1 MMRTITK
8 IIAVGAAAGL
18 CIPLLAG
25 AGNQTAMKGNSVS
38 DGSARSGTTSVT
50 SPSGELALRSSSEG
64 IIVERA
70 ASNAGKLGLQ
80 RNDVIRSVDGAT
92 LETPEDLMSVLRA
105 GNAGSRHALIVVRSG
120 KEISVMAERSAW
132 RGFLTPRPP
141 EPPMAGAEYPT
152 PPTPPSTN

>member
-8 IIAVGAAAGL
+8 IIAVGVAAGL
-18 CIPLLAG
+18 CTPLLAG
-25 AGNQTAMKGNSVS
+25 ARNQTAMKGNPVS
-38 DGSARSGTTSVT
+38 DGLARSGTTSVT
-50 SPSGELALRSSSEG
+50 SPSGELALRSSPEG

-70 ASNAGKLGLQ
+70 DRNAGELGLQ

-92 LETPEDLMSVLRA
+92 VETPEDLMSVLRA
-105 GNAGSRHALIVVRSG
+105 DNAGSRHALIG
-120 KEISVMAERSAW
+120 KEVSVMAERSAW